1 MVDLGS
7 HTKEAAHQSYPRSS
21 TSILVPKSCLRSTEL
36 ASLESKP
43 KSIYL
48 KHFMEFLFL
57 MRYQGCKYLP
67 ISFKQRDNQHFLE

>member
-7 HTKEAAHQSYPRSS
+7 HVKEAAHQSYPRSS
-21 TSILVPKSCLRSTEL
+21 TSTLVPKSCLRSTEL

-48 KHFMEFLFL
+48 KHFMEFLF
-57 MRYQGCKYLP
+57 
-67 ISFKQRDNQHFLE
+67 